1 MKVVTEKVSKRKLHL
16 QRKQMEIFL
25 VTLYSFIVVGSG
37 IFSKSLSIAT
47 PNLLF
52 HQYQQV

>member
-1 MKVVTEKVSKRKLHL
+1 MKVVTEKISKRKLHL